1 MNYSMADFPVLHQL
15 LELAQTPVHPV
26 GDATQPPQPVVLF
39 SSCLQSFQHQSLFQW
54 VSSSHQVAKVLEFQ
68 LQHQFFQWTPRT
80 DLLWMDWL
88 DLLAVQGTLKSL
100 LQHHSSK
107 ASVLGRSAFFMVQ
120 LSHPHMTTGKTL
132 ALKTWQ
138 YQGLTRMWSN
148 WHFHELLAE
157 MQNHMATLENHL
169 EVSYKVKYT
178 LSTWSH
184 NPAPRCHPS
193 KMKVMFTQNL
203 QLAVLFSNQQ
213 TIQVN

>member
-1 MNYSMADFPVLHQL
+1 MPSNHLNLLFPS
-15 LELAQTPVHPV
+15 
-26 GDATQPPQPVVLF
+26 PPAPNL
-39 SSCLQSFQHQSLFQW
+39 SQHQGLFQW
-54 VSSSHQVAKVLEFQ
+54 VSSLHQLTKVLELQ
-68 LQHQFFQWTPRT
+68 LQHQSFQWIFRT
-80 DLLWMDWL
+80 ISFRMDWL
-88 DLLAVQGTLKSL
+88 DLLAVQGTLKRR

-107 ASVLGRSAFFMVQ
+107 ASILGPSVFFMVQ
-120 LSHPHMTTGKTL
+120 LSHPFMTTGKTR

-138 YQGLTRMWSN
+138 HQGLTRMRSD
-148 WHFHELLAE
+148 WHFHKLLAE
-157 MQNHMATLENHL
+157 MQNHMATLENNF

-178 LSTWSH
+178 LSTWSS